1 MLAAI
6 LIRLVFPFG
15 LWLYVGRYM
24 SLAEEVE
31 ARLNAT
37 LYFGQAGVIDFAIL
51 IILAAS
57 CAGLLIVMFDEEIL
71 GAPDK
76 SPLPL
81 RFLKALMSAVCAIC
95 YGYVIIQFCM
105 MSLLLLIVVVVSP
118 VAVLVLLATFGI
130 LLLPFAY
137 AAWC

>member
-6 LIRLVFPFG
+6 VIRLVFPLV
-15 LWLYVGRYM
+15 LWLYAVRYM

-57 CAGLLIVMFDEEIL
+57 CAGLLIVMFDEDVL
-71 GAPDK
+71 GGAPDK

-81 RFLKALMSAVCAIC
+81 RFVKGLMSAACAIC
-95 YGYVIIQFCM
+95 YGYVIIQFSM
-105 MSLLLLIVVVVSP
+105 MSLLLLIVS
-118 VAVLVLLATFGI
+118 
-130 LLLPFAY
+130 
-137 AAWC
+137 AAQAPLISRISDA